1 MNIKELA
8 TLSGAE
14 RVRLALGLDKD
25 QADKIRFIASSMAS
39 KNPHINRAYLGKAM
53 PGTSFYDFKNHR
65 LGIGHKSSDVL
76 AHELGH
82 AASLGNSSDF
92 YKELLRASKKATR
105 MSNLLPTP
113 ISAFITMNPK
123 FSKKQRAQLFDI
135 ATLASGA
142 LAAPNLFEELAA
154 STIATK
160 HSPTK
165 IRTAINM
172 VPGIASHSLNDLM
185 APATYYLSKKML
197 GETE

>member
-14 RVRLALGLDKD
+14 RVRLALGLDEE
-25 QADKIRFIASSMAS
+25 QADKIRFIAKSMSS
-39 KNPHINRAYLGKAM
+39 KNPHIRKAFLGKAA
-53 PGTSFYDFKNHR
+53 PGTSYYDFKNHR

-76 AHELGH
+76 AHEMGH

-92 YKELLRASKKATR
+92 YKELLRASKKASR
-105 MSNLLPTP
+105 VSNQIAAP

-123 FSKKQRAQLFDI
+123 ITKTQKEQLLDL
-135 ATLASGA
+135 ATVASGA
-142 LAAPNLFEELAA
+142 VTAPNLFEELAA

-165 IRTAINM
+165 IRTALNM
-172 VPGIASHSLNDLM
+172 IPGMASHSLNDLS

-197 GETE
+197 GELE